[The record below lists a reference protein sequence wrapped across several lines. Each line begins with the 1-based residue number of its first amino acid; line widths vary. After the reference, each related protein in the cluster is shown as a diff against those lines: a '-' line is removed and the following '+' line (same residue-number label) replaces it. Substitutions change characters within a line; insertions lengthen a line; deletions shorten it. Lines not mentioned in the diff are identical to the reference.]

1 MSKRAARP
9 RAAKRA
15 SRAKAPREP
24 LARVRALCLA
34 LPEAREK
41 ITWDQPTFRVREK
54 MFAVCG
60 AGTGRLAVTV
70 KAPQGAQEVLIAYDP
85 RRYFV
90 PHYVGKAG
98 WVGVYLEGRVDWNQV
113 AALIEQSY
121 RLVAPKKLAAKL
133 EAGASR
139 E

>member
-1 MSKRAARP
+1 VKARAAR
-9 RAAKRA
+9 AKP
-15 SRAKAPREP
+15 PREP

-41 ITWDQPTFRVREK
+41 ITWDEPTFRVRDK

-60 AGTGRLAVTV
+60 GGTGRLAVTV
-70 KAPQGAQEVLIAYDP
+70 KAPRGAQEALVAYDAG
-85 RRYFV
+85 RYFV

-98 WVGVYLEGRVDWNQV
+98 WVGVWLDGRVPWPQV

-121 RLVAPKKLAAKL
+121 RLVAPRRLAAKL
-133 EAGASR
+133 GAEAIAD
-139 E
+139 